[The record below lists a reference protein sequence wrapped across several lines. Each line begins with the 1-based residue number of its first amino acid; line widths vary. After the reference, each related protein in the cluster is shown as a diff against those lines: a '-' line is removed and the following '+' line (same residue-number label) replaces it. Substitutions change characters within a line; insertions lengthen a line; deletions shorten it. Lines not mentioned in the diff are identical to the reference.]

1 MFRAL
6 RAFFLTCAVLGLL
19 AVLAVATRHSWMP
32 WLGDILVRDDG
43 PAKADIAVVLAGDT
57 NGHRIELAA
66 DMVKKGYVPEVLVD
80 GPMGPY
86 GNRESDL
93 AIAFITKE
101 GYPARWFVPLP
112 MDAHSTAEEAA
123 VVVAELER
131 RRLNSILLIT
141 SNYHTARAWRTFHKL
156 LRQHNDRILMRVIPA
171 RDDWFQPAS
180 WWQTREGRKI
190 ALLEWSKT
198 IAAAVGL

>member
-1 MFRAL
+1 MVRPL
-6 RAFFLTCAVLGLL
+6 RAFFLACAVLG
-19 AVLAVATRHSWMP
+19 VLALVALATRHTWMP
-32 WLGDILVRDDG
+32 WLGEALVRNDG

-66 DMVKKGYVPEVLVD
+66 DLVKKGYVPEVLVD

-101 GYPARWFVPLP
+101 GYPARWFLPLP
-112 MDAHSTAEEAA
+112 MDAHSTTEEAA
-123 VVVAELER
+123 VVVPELER
-131 RRLNSILLIT
+131 RRINSFLLIT
-141 SNYHTARAWRTFHKL
+141 SDYHTARAWRTFHKL
-156 LRQHNDRILMRVIPA
+156 LQQHNDRLLMRVIPA
-171 RDDWFQPAS
+171 GDDWFKPDS

-190 ALLEWSKT
+190 ALLEWTKT
-198 IAAAVGL
+198 IASMVGL